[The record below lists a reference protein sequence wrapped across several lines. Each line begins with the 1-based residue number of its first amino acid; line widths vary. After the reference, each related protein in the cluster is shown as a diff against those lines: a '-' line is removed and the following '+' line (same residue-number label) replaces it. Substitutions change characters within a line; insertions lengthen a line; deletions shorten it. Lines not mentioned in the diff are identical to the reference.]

1 VIAALAVVSLLGAL
15 EASISTAHAQA
26 GELAAPSLAS
36 PSLASPSLA
45 SPSPT
50 PEATETSAHSAALA
64 SVGRGD
70 PSLGI
75 DSEFA
80 AWADVGIFSG
90 DYAPGGGAGSF
101 TLIGTDF
108 GVWMGLGDEARLSV
122 DWGVAY
128 GVGHV
133 VGSYPATPDP
143 LVYDASVERVEARN
157 PVISFDWIPWLGDGS
172 RLSAGL
178 VLAIPSAAIQTFGDA
193 IQAGPR
199 TVEEAATFETS
210 RRTHDVWLAS
220 NGGWNAWRY
229 LPERLT
235 FALPL
240 SVLFDLGPV
249 RLALDG
255 ALGVA
260 VPVLGGVGDVDG
272 IAQAAAELYGTAA
285 TFEAGSFS
293 MGARLSIAG
302 YHLGASNAVAQPSIE
317 PWVRIDAR
325 PGFVTV
331 RGVLNVGDPFGL
343 GNPTGVWALHVGGG
357 IAL

>member
-1 VIAALAVVSLLGAL
+1 MKARLGSVFSFGAL
-15 EASISTAHAQA
+15 PFGALPCGAGALLVLAAMSSASIAQGQA
-26 GELAAPSLAS
+26 AELAAPA
-36 PSLASPSLA
+36 PP
-45 SPSPT
+45 PT
-50 PEATETSAHSAALA
+50 SHRSAALA

-75 DSEFA
+75 DSELA
-80 AWADVGIFSG
+80 GWLDVGIFSG

-128 GVGHV
+128 GLGHV
-133 VGSYPATPDP
+133 VGSYPAMPDP

-157 PVISFDWIPWLGDGS
+157 PVLSFDWIPWLGDGA
-172 RLSAGL
+172 RLRIGL

-199 TVEEAATFETS
+199 TAEEAATFEAS

-235 FALPL
+235 LAVPL
-240 SVLFDLGPV
+240 SFLFDLGPV
-249 RLALDG
+249 LLALDG

-285 TFEAGSFS
+285 SFEAGSFS
-293 MGARLSIAG
+293 IGGRLSVAG
-302 YHLGASNAVAQPSIE
+302 YHLGAPTAVAQPSIE
-317 PWVRIDAR
+317 PWVRLDVH
-325 PGFVTV
+325 PGFVSL

-343 GNPTGVWALHVGGG
+343 GNPAGVWALHVGGG
-357 IAL
+357 VAL